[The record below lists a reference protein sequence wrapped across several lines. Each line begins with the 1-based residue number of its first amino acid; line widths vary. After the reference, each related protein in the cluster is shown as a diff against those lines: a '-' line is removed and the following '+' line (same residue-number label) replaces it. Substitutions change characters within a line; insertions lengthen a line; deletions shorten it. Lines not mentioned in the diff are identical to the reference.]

1 MKDNTESKSAAWPSF
16 PAVRRRLARLALAM
30 PLAAALAC
38 GGKPAAGPG
47 GPGGPG
53 GGGGIS
59 VRVEPVREA
68 DLHDASEYLATLKS
82 RHSLTV
88 QPQIDG
94 EVTRIFVKSGDRVA
108 AGAALLQID
117 PLKQAATVKS
127 QEATR
132 AMKQS
137 ALEYA
142 RQQEKRARALYSQGI
157 VSKQDLDAAVAARE
171 QAEADLK
178 ALGAQ
183 VEEQQ
188 VQLRYYRVT
197 APAAGVVGDIPVRVG
212 DRVTTTTVLTT
223 ISEGGALEAYVS
235 IPLEH
240 AKDLQIGLPV
250 EIVDDGGALLARTAV
265 SFVSPQVD
273 DQTQSV
279 LVKAPVQ
286 NAGSALREAQLVRA
300 RVIWSSHRGPV
311 IPVLAVTRV
320 SGQYFA
326 FVAEANGK
334 GGLVARQRPV
344 RLGDLVGDDYVVLGG
359 LRPGE
364 QVVVSGVQKLA
375 DGAPLA
381 PTAPTAPQTPSS

>member
-142 RQQEKRARALYSQGI
+142 RQQEKRARARR
-157 VSKQDLDAAVAARE
+157 DLRALAA
-171 QAEADLK
+171 QA
-178 ALGAQ
+178 
-183 VEEQQ
+183 EEQQ
-188 VQLRYYRVT
+188 VQLRYYRVP

-375 DGAPLA
+375 DGAPLV
-381 PTAPTAPQTPSS
+381 PTAPTAPQTPSSSVARSSRPSARS